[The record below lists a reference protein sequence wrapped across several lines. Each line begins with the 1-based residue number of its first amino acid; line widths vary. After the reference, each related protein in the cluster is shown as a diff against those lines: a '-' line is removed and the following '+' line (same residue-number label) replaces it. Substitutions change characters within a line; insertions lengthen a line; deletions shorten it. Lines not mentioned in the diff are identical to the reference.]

1 LRANARQFHVT
12 VGGLHRQLHNIN
24 FTFIFY
30 MILSFYFPSRIY
42 RISFIEGDEGI
53 TGMFFI
59 EAIFFKLLG

>member
-1 LRANARQFHVT
+1 
-12 VGGLHRQLHNIN
+12 
-24 FTFIFY
+24 